1 MKKTGKIWSSLLI
14 VPFILIVACSGGGEM
29 ETPKITYKSLNDI
42 PDSAWEALSK
52 KKIYFGHQSV
62 GFNIIDGIQDLKKDY
77 PKIKLN
83 IVETSDP
90 KDFNAGIFG
99 HSRVGKNK
107 EPDSKTA
114 DFLGFL
120 ENGIAKQADAAA
132 LKFCYVDVTA
142 DTDVQ
147 KVFDGYVQTT
157 DALKAK
163 YPNLKLIHFTV
174 PLKTIN
180 TSWKTWLK
188 KTMGKTDIWEYT
200 ENVKK
205 NQYNDLMIAKYKGKE
220 PVVDIAAIE
229 STKPDGSRN
238 TYDYDGKTYYV
249 MVPEYTYDGGHLNED
264 GRKRVAA
271 AFLVTLVNEI

>member
-1 MKKTGKIWSSLLI
+1 
-14 VPFILIVACSGGGEM
+14 M
-29 ETPKITYKSLNDI
+29 ETPKTTYKSLNDI
-42 PDSAWEALSK
+42 PDSAWEALSQ

-62 GFNIIDGIQDLKKDY
+62 GFNIIDGIQDLIKEY

-83 IVETSDP
+83 IVETRDP
-90 KDFNAGIFG
+90 KDFNTGILS
-99 HSRVGKNK
+99 HSRVGKNTD
-107 EPDSKTA
+107 PASKTA
-114 DFLGFL
+114 DFSIFL
-120 ENGIAKQADAAA
+120 DNGIGKLADAAA

-147 KVFDGYVQTT
+147 KVFDTYVQTT
-157 DALKAK
+157 DAIKAK
-163 YPNLKLIHFTV
+163 YPDLKLIHFTV
-174 PLKTIN
+174 PLTTIK

-188 KTMGKTDIWEYT
+188 KTMGKKDIWEYT
-200 ENVKK
+200 ENIKK
-205 NQYNDLMIAKYKGKE
+205 NQYNDLLIAKYNGKE

-238 TYDYDGKTYYV
+238 TYDLDGKSYYV
-249 MVPEYTYDGGHLNED
+249 MVPEYTYDGGHLNEV